1 MYLLPNFP
9 FFFFFFLPG
18 HQVQEHEK
26 LKQAEKELL
35 HKDVSFVI
43 MLFCLFIYL
52 LTLFNVEKNTS
63 NNEITNQN
71 RPRNSSTNIIFTDK
85 NL

>member
-1 MYLLPNFP
+1 M
-9 FFFFFFLPG
+9 
-18 HQVQEHEK
+18 QEHEK

-52 LTLFNVEKNTS
+52 LTLFNVGKNTS
-63 NNEITNQN
+63 NNEVTNQN
-71 RPRNSSTNIIFTDK
+71 QPRNSSTNIIFTDK